1 MNNNFKTLLSSVAI
15 LATVLAAPALAEPVS
30 LTILHV
36 NDLDQMDGSGDRG
49 GVARLVSVIEAERAK
64 GGTVLVTNGGDA
76 ISPSL
81 MSGFDDGA
89 HMIDLYN
96 SVGFDVMVLGNHE
109 FDFGPEITKER
120 IAEAEFPILGG
131 NVYDTDGEIIDGA
144 VPTWTTEV
152 GGYTIGFLGL
162 TTLGTLV
169 KSSPGDVFFA
179 PITDTAQSLAAEL
192 RDGGADFVIALT
204 HTDIGEDRDL
214 INQGAVDLVLSG
226 DDHLLQVYYDGRI
239 ALVESRE
246 QADYVTAVDLTMDTV
261 ESRGRERFVW
271 TPSFRTI
278 DTATVEPDAEMA
290 AKVQSYLDQLSAEL
304 DIEIGSTETEL
315 DSRRAS
321 VRSRETAIGNMI
333 ADAMREAV
341 DADVAIT
348 NGGGIRADRIYDPGT
363 TLTRRDIQSEL
374 PFGNVTVKLGLTGAD
389 ILAALENGVSQ
400 VEDRGGR
407 FPHVSGMTVTYDP
420 SAAPGSRIVSVKVAG
435 QDLDPSATY
444 TLATNDFVARGG
456 DGYASFVDAEMLI
469 DPMGARY
476 MAAQVMEYISDRGT
490 VAPKVE
496 GRIVTTQ

>member
-1 MNNNFKTLLSSVAI
+1 MNNTVRTLLSSVAI
-15 LATVLAAPALAEPVS
+15 LATMAAAPAVAEPVS

-49 GVARLVSVIEAERAK
+49 GVARLAAVIEAERAM
-64 GGTVLVTNGGDA
+64 GGNLLVTSGGDA

-81 MSGFDDGA
+81 MSGFDNGA

-96 SVGFDVMVLGNHE
+96 NVGFDVMVLGNHE
-109 FDFGPEITKER
+109 FDFGPEIAKER

-131 NVYDTDGEIIDGA
+131 NVFDTDGEIIDGA
-144 VPTWTTEV
+144 VPTWTTQV
-152 GGYTIGFLGL
+152 GDYTIGFLGL
-162 TTLGTLV
+162 TTLGTMV
-169 KSSPGDVFFA
+169 KSSPGDLFFA

-214 INQGAVDLVLSG
+214 IAQGAVDLVLSG

-246 QADYVTAVDLTMDTV
+246 QADYVTAVDLTFDTV

-278 DTATVEPDAEMA
+278 DTATVEPDSEMA
-290 AKVQSYLDQLSAEL
+290 AKVQVYLDQLSDEL
-304 DIEIGSTETEL
+304 DVEIGTTETQL

-321 VRSRETAIGNMI
+321 VRSGETAIGNMI
-333 ADAMREAV
+333 ADAMRDAV

-374 PFGNVTVKLGLTGAD
+374 PFGNVTVKIGITGAG

-407 FPHVSGMTVTYDP
+407 FPHVSGMTVSYDP
-420 SAAPGSRIVSVKVAG
+420 SAAAGSRIVEVKIGGAA
-435 QDLDPSATY
+435 LLPNATY
-444 TLATNDFVARGG
+444 TLATNDFMARGG
-456 DGYASFVDAEMLI
+456 DGYSPFVDAEMLI
-469 DPMGARY
+469 DPMGARF
-476 MAAQVMEYISDRGT
+476 MAAQVMEYIAERGS

-496 GRIVTTQ
+496 GRITTTQ

>member
-1 MNNNFKTLLSSVAI
+1 MKNTAKTLLSTVAV
-15 LATVLAAPALAEPVS
+15 LAIVAAAPAVAEPVS

-36 NDLDQMDGSGDRG
+36 NDLDDMEESGGRG
-49 GVARLVSVIEAERAK
+49 GVARLVTVIEAERAM
-64 GGTVLVTNGGDA
+64 GGNLLVTNGGDA

-109 FDFGPEITKER
+109 FDFGPEVAKER

-131 NVYDTDGEIIDGA
+131 NVFDTDGEIIDGA
-144 VPTWTTEV
+144 VPTWTTQV
-152 GGYTIGFLGL
+152 GDYTIGFLGL
-162 TTLGTLV
+162 TTLGTMT
-169 KSSPGDVFFA
+169 KSSPGDLFFA
-179 PITDTAQSLAAEL
+179 PVTDTAQSLAAEL

-204 HTDIGEDRDL
+204 HTDIGEDREL
-214 INQGAVDLVLSG
+214 IAQGAVDLVLSG
-226 DDHLLQVYYDGRI
+226 DDHLLQSYYDGRI
-239 ALVESRE
+239 ALVESHE
-246 QADYVTAVDLTMDTV
+246 QANYVTAVDLTFDTV

-278 DTATVEPDAEMA
+278 ETSTVEPDPDMT
-290 AKVQSYLDQLSAEL
+290 AKVQVYLDQLSAEL
-304 DIEIGSTETEL
+304 DVEIGTTSTEL

-321 VRSRETAIGNMI
+321 VRSGETAFGNMV

-363 TLTRRDIQSEL
+363 VLTRRDIQSEL

-389 ILAALENGVSQ
+389 ILAALENGVSR
-400 VEDRGGR
+400 VEDRSGR

-420 SAAPGSRIVSVKVAG
+420 SAAAGSRIVSVKIG
-435 QDLDPSATY
+435 EQELIPNATY
-444 TLATNDFVARGG
+444 TLATNDFMAGGG

-469 DPMGARY
+469 DPMGARF
-476 MAAQVMEYISDRGT
+476 MAAQVMEYIAAKGT
-490 VAPKVE
+490 VAPTVE
-496 GRIVTTQ
+496 GRVITTQ

>member
-81 MSGFDDGA
+81 MSGFDVGA